1 MKISVA
7 VLCLFV
13 AATLARCQLVE
24 VGSGPPDPHYCDKV
38 KVDPNLV
45 LNQDARISGRLL
57 DQSGAAFEISLVELR
72 LFISPTKQ
80 SAVAKVTTDH
90 DGQFRFDSVKA
101 GKYRLIA
108 SSTRPFQ
115 QPSELRC
122 DSNKCEFAITLRVN
136 PTDMPNSQC
145 PVR

>member
-7 VLCLFV
+7 VLGLFV
-13 AATLARCQLVE
+13 AATAARCQLVE
-24 VGSGPPDPHYCDKV
+24 VGPGPPDPHYCDKV

-45 LNQDARISGRLL
+45 LSQDARISFRLV
-57 DQSGAAFEISLVELR
+57 DQSGAAFENSLVELR
-72 LFISPTKQ
+72 LYISPTKQ
-80 SAVAKVTTDH
+80 STVAKVTPDH
-90 DGQFRFDSVKA
+90 NGQFRFDSMKA

-108 SSTRPFQ
+108 SPTRAFQ

-122 DSNKCEFAITLRVN
+122 DSNECDFAITLRVN
-136 PTDMPNSQC
+136 PTDMPDSQC